1 MAVPRSN
8 TARFGEDHPSDAL
21 QASPGWTPP
30 IGVYDGGWPVAR
42 VAMHHRHIKE
52 RALRDD
58 TDADFELGVSLASL
72 SSARAA
78 AGAAP
83 RASTPP
89 DPWDPRSLTPPVPT
103 ELEAAPTSA
112 NGAPYSYEDPIPLPP
127 QHRRQMGTRGPVLV
141 MMNPVPTRKTERPRT
156 ADAADIL
163 LREIEETQAVE
174 AELAA
179 LEAREQATKEESQLL
194 REIEET
200 HAVEAALAAMEAE
213 RQQRLAEEEEAKRA
227 DAQALRRAEAVRQA
241 MLRSQP
247 TCDGADEGFN
257 EGPERGE
264 AATSES
270 EEVMVVAAE
279 DVWFPRPPGRPPKAT
294 SGSGCKV
301 WNGHLGAYEE
311 PGDAETAAAKAEEEG
326 VECSQGSRR
335 AMLNLASPGKR
346 FVRGMRPSSGEAAS
360 LHMLWSGVDK
370 GGHQDDFGVESS
382 GTVPRG
388 AGCEGLDDGS
398 SGSGWPKSVGA
409 KLAKLVADAQP
420 RAMRSGEDGRQRT
433 GLRPPTAPAANYK
446 NDLQL
451 ALALSASEFLT
462 AHGSQHEQAGHEQSG
477 HEQSGHEQSGHE
489 QAGHEQSG
497 HDRGT
502 KRTHASGPSG
512 EVRRGHTCKGA
523 RTLVHAAA
531 SGGSHGG
538 LAAAMEA
545 RPAGGQGNEGASE
558 PTRSAII
565 ATAPEIVG
573 AGQRHG
579 NDGES
584 DGGHQDVKEEDEEG
598 NPSRRALMAMINRV
612 PKHTMFADTER
623 ERMGEF

>member
-1 MAVPRSN
+1 
-8 TARFGEDHPSDAL
+8 
-21 QASPGWTPP
+21 
-30 IGVYDGGWPVAR
+30 
-42 VAMHHRHIKE
+42 
-52 RALRDD
+52 
-58 TDADFELGVSLASL
+58 
-72 SSARAA
+72 
-78 AGAAP
+78 
-83 RASTPP
+83 
-89 DPWDPRSLTPPVPT
+89 
-103 ELEAAPTSA
+103 
-112 NGAPYSYEDPIPLPP
+112 
-127 QHRRQMGTRGPVLV
+127 MGTRGPVLV
-141 MMNPVPTRKTERPRT
+141 MMKPVPTRRTERPRT
-156 ADAADIL
+156 ADAAELL

-179 LEAREQATKEESQLL
+179 LEAREQAAKEESQLL

-200 HAVEAALAAMEAE
+200 HAVEAALAAMEVE

-247 TCDGADEGFN
+247 SSAATCPPRVAARGDDARSPVASTGDGADEGFN

-326 VECSQGSRR
+326 VECSQGFSR

-462 AHGSQHEQAGHEQSG
+462 AHGSQHEQAGHEQAGHEHAGHEQSG

-489 QAGHEQSG
+489 QAG

-512 EVRRGHTCKGA
+512 EVRRGHTRKGA

-538 LAAAMEA
+538 LAAAMAA

-584 DGGHQDVKEEDEEG
+584 NGGHEDVEEEDEEG